1 MEELIVVI
9 VAAGTAGGL
18 LCARHGA
25 KTAVLAPSVLPVT
38 REERHELHF
47 WLREWRCRSSHI
59 DLSKVTPFGG
69 EEGIGTQV

>member
-1 MEELIVVI
+1 MPQWRNPPELKPSESRLAGPGGAAMEELIVVI

-47 WLREWRCRSSHI
+47 C
-59 DLSKVTPFGG
+59 
-69 EEGIGTQV
+69 